1 LTIIRIVGF
10 SATSGNGFLQMERK
24 VNLHILLA
32 LTVVL
37 LFWASSF
44 AGIRA
49 GLKAY
54 GPGHLVLLRFII
66 SSAVMAV
73 YALLTR
79 MRMPEKRDFPAILIL
94 GLFGMTGYHV
104 PIVFGEVTVTAGA
117 ASLLIASGPIFTA
130 LLAVLFLGERLRV
143 WGWLGIGVSFFGVF
157 LIARGEGGS
166 LRFEPGALLIL
177 FSALSTSL
185 YFVFQKPY
193 LKKYKPIEF
202 TAYSIWGGTFF
213 MLPFLPGLSRSVSR
227 APLEATLSVAYLGIF
242 PAVVAYVAWIY
253 ETGFDCSQ
261 FSLPPARSRHPDCMV
276 LAEGGSHPPLR
287 SWGTLAIS
295 GVVIVNTRG
304 KERVILRTS
313 GRSL

>member
-1 LTIIRIVGF
+1 
-10 SATSGNGFLQMERK
+10 MERK
-24 VNLHILLA
+24 VNLHILVALA
-32 LTVVL
+32 IVL

-49 GLKAY
+49 GLRAY
-54 GPGHLVLLRFII
+54 SPGHLVLLRFII

-79 MRMPEKRDFPAILIL
+79 MRMPEKRDLPAILIL

-213 MLPFLPGLSRSVSR
+213 MLPFLPGLSQSVSR
-227 APLEATLSVAYLGIF
+227 APLGATLSVAYLGIF

-253 ETGFDCSQ
+253 VLSKK
-261 FSLPPARSRHPDCMV
+261 PASIAVSFLYLQPA
-276 LAEGGSHPPLR
+276 LAILIAWFWLREVPTLLSCLGGAV
-287 SWGTLAIS
+287 AIS

-313 GRSL
+313 